1 MRPVRPVRLHG
12 PRENQTRGGPA
23 SAVRPPLRRIPAGRI
38 SLRAQSERRRDQG
51 LLLSAR
57 IRPLPDRAPAYP
69 ESPQSGRRRSLISY
83 VVDIRRCS
91 LCEKSFKLELFIP
104 ILKDAIH
111 PIEQENRQLKLV
123 HSTGFDLPC
132 TVDWRRLRM

>member
-1 MRPVRPVRLHG
+1 MNGRDNRI
-12 PRENQTRGGPA
+12 QTY
-23 SAVRPPLRRIPAGRI
+23 
-38 SLRAQSERRRDQG
+38 
-51 LLLSAR
+51 AR
-57 IRPLPDRAPAYP
+57 
-69 ESPQSGRRRSLISY
+69 
-83 VVDIRRCS
+83 
-91 LCEKSFKLELFIP
+91 FKLELFIP